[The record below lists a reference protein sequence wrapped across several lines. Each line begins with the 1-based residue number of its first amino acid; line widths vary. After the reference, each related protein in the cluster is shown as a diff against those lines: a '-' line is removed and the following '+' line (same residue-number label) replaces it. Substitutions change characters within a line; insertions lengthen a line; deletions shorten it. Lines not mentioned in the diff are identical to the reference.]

1 MSLVLIAD
9 EHPLIGIGVARVLAT
24 EGIELE
30 TVSTMA
36 ELRLF
41 IGLQSPDLL
50 ILELTLP
57 GGGCINAIEECR
69 ANRPRLP
76 ILVLTQYTEQEL
88 AAKAIQ
94 AGANGFLSK
103 TCEAEV
109 LVEAVR
115 LVMKGERYVSTTLG
129 LALAEFL
136 WQSVNENKPTHNQLS
151 AREHGVLLKIS
162 EGYTTVEIAAQLQLS
177 SHTVGTYRARIREKT
192 GLMTT
197 AALTRYVVERGLDG
211 V

>member
-1 MSLVLIAD
+1 MSLVLLAD
-9 EHPLIGIGVARVLAT
+9 AHPLIGIAVARVLAN

-36 ELRLF
+36 DLRLF
-41 IGLQSPDLL
+41 LGLQSPDLL

-57 GGGCINAIEECR
+57 GGGCISAIEECLT
-69 ANRPRLP
+69 NRPSLP

-94 AGANGFLSK
+94 AGANGYLSK
-103 TCEAEV
+103 TCEPEV
-109 LVEAVR
+109 LIEAVR
-115 LVMKGERYVSTTLG
+115 LVIKGERYISTTLG
-129 LALAEFL
+129 IALAEFL
-136 WQSVNENKPTHNQLS
+136 SHSADNKPIHHQLS
-151 AREHGVLLKIS
+151 ARELGVLLKIS
-162 EGYTTVEIAAQLQLS
+162 EGYTTVEIAAELQLS
-177 SHTVGTYRARIREKT
+177 SHTVGTYRARVREKT

-197 AALTRYVVERGLDG
+197 AEMTRYVVERGLDR